1 MSVMGL
7 GTICQGKQKGAIE
20 NEVFAKKCDT
30 ELIHR
35 THMVGRKATLTGN
48 QLLKICK
55 ATNKKQ

>member
-7 GTICQGKQKGAIE
+7 EAICQGKQKGVIE
-20 NEVFAKKCDT
+20 NKVFAKKCDT

-48 QLLKICK
+48 KLLKICK